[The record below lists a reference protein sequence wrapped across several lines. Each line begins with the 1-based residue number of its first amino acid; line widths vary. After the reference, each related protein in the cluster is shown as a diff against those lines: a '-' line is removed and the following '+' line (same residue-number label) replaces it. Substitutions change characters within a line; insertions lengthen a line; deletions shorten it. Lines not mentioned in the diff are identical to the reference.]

1 MNVTK
6 LSASCDGKMI
16 CCSGG
21 TDKKTRTGGGSSILL
36 ASLNPWRVVNRVDN
50 ALEKK
55 PERQRDYL
63 TDAGLQC

>member
-36 ASLNPWRVVNRVDN
+36 ASLNI
-50 ALEKK
+50 LG
-55 PERQRDYL
+55 
-63 TDAGLQC
+63 GL